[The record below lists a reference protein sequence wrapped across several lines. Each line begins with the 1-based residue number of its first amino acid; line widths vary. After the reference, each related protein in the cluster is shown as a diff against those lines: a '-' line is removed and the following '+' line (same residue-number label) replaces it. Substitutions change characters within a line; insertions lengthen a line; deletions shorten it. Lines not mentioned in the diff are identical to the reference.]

1 MRKISFID
9 LFCGIGGFRSAL
21 ESVHAE
27 CVFSSDIDPHAQEI
41 YQKNWGEK
49 PEGDITQID
58 ARDIPEHDLLCAG
71 FPCQAFSIS
80 GNRGGF
86 SDARGTML
94 YEILRIVSHHNP
106 GVLLLEG
113 ENFRFHGDPGFS
125 GKVGPVQNILE
136 AIQSDCRIHF
146 SVPGQADREEQD
158 EGCSHF

>member
-21 ESVHAE
+21 ESMHAE
-27 CVFSSDIDPHAQEI
+27 CVFSSDIDPHSQEI

-71 FPCQAFSIS
+71 FPCQSFSIS

-94 YEILRIVSHHNP
+94 YEILRIVEPS
-106 GVLLLEG
+106 
-113 ENFRFHGDPGFS
+113 
-125 GKVGPVQNILE
+125 
-136 AIQSDCRIHF
+136 
-146 SVPGQADREEQD
+146 
-158 EGCSHF
+158 